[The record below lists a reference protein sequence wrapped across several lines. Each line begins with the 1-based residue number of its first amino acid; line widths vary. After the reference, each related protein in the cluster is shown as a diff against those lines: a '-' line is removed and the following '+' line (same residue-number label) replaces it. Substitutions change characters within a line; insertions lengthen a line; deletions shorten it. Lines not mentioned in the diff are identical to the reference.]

1 MDYIW
6 RPELYY
12 TNTES
17 EEDIKVHTKKH
28 VWETKL
34 PMLKLYTRLL
44 HCRNDLN
51 DLNGNLFLFY
61 T

>member
-34 PMLKLYTRLL
+34 PM
-44 HCRNDLN
+44 
-51 DLNGNLFLFY
+51 
-61 T
+61 